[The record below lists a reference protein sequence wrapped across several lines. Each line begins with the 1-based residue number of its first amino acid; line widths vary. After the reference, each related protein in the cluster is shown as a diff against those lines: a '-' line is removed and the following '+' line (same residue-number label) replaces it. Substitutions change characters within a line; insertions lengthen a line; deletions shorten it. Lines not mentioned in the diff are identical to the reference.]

1 MATRVGGQIDLNSK
15 VRQVNEA
22 QSNDVWVSQSFVID
36 EWGLGEQDLW
46 QRLVDRHNEI
56 LHTGGIE
63 ASLWQQIESGLVCTD
78 DKSETGQGNSRCP
91 VCYGAGFVG
100 GYEKFGFS
108 TIAIAANTP
117 GLTLDGLE
125 IRKKQP
131 WQLELAEGK
140 VSGTALTPVFRVTGN
155 FGFSGFLT
163 SAQDSLRLPT
173 GVVTQNNIKV
183 EYTVDGGV
191 SWFDIKTDTTLL
203 SEPALEV
210 QFRVTLTRATVKDP
224 SPFFLI
230 FRARFQMQMQTKVL
244 ISKRSFPEQRWLE
257 TFGVRVKLDG
267 ITWWTTPNLGI
278 PDQKATLVQEDDLFE
293 IEVGAYKPQ
302 SKDEEEFPVSG
313 RFKPT
318 NVTYVEP
325 KGRFL
330 SQRFNIRMFQ
340 RDEPEV
346 SVF

>member
-1 MATRVGGQIDLNSK
+1 V
-15 VRQVNEA
+15 
-22 QSNDVWVSQSFVID
+22 
-36 EWGLGEQDLW
+36 
-46 QRLVDRHNEI
+46 
-56 LHTGGIE
+56 
-63 ASLWQQIESGLVCTD
+63 
-78 DKSETGQGNSRCP
+78 
-91 VCYGAGFVG
+91 Y
-100 GYEKFGFS
+100 
-108 TIAIAANTP
+108 
-117 GLTLDGLE
+117 
-125 IRKKQP
+125 
-131 WQLELAEGK
+131 
-140 VSGTALTPVFRVTGN
+140 RVTGN

-163 SAQDSLRLPT
+163 SAQDSLRLQS

-191 SWFDIKTDTTLL
+191 NWFDIKGDTTLL
-203 SEPALEV
+203 SEPALEI
-210 QFRVTLTRATVKDP
+210 QFRITLTRATAKDP

-293 IEVGAYKPQ
+293 IEVGAYQPQ
-302 SKDEEEFPVSG
+302 SKDEEEYPVSG